1 MDAERR
7 NFVVLALRPGG
18 LREPRVPFE
27 RGGNPPAVGERD
39 NQLGGCESNGGG
51 TQIPTSISKMLIP
64 AFHKLVAMFS
74 QVPND
79 RTKLVVP
86 EARIDRQAKI
96 MQPELCFLVAALT

>member
-1 MDAERR
+1 
-7 NFVVLALRPGG
+7 
-18 LREPRVPFE
+18 
-27 RGGNPPAVGERD
+27 
-39 NQLGGCESNGGG
+39 
-51 TQIPTSISKMLIP
+51 MLIP

-86 EARIDRQAKI
+86 EARIDRQAKT